1 MSSVLLVQALALSS
15 KEAVFTRQIIKNLLL
30 RKKAL
35 PKHSPKNRRNA
46 PEKKKDAMAAN
57 RIRYWAPVVFFMAY
71 IFYVSS
77 QKGQD
82 IPSLFAFQD
91 IVYHFCIYTFLTLSL
106 GRALDFEM
114 PHLAALK
121 IVCVCAVFGLL
132 YGISDEFHQSFI
144 SGRSCQAFDVAI
156 DTTGSFCGGILARW
170 LR

>member
-1 MSSVLLVQALALSS
+1 LGACGFYGV
-15 KEAVFTRQIIKNLLL
+15 
-30 RKKAL
+30 
-35 PKHSPKNRRNA
+35 
-46 PEKKKDAMAAN
+46 
-57 RIRYWAPVVFFMAY
+57 Y
-71 IFYVSS
+71 FYVSS